1 MKRSSK
7 DEGLRWLEQSEADLL
22 GAQVLFENNVYH
34 LVCFIA
40 QQVAEKAIKAFLYTR
55 GEKIVTGH
63 SVTALATWAEQFDA
77 AFAALRDEVAI
88 LDGYYI
94 PTRYPNGIP
103 DSIPAKVYTRKPA
116 EEALRMA
123 EKTIEFVRPRIR

>member
-7 DEGLRWLEQSEADLL
+7 DEGLRWLEQSEADLI
-22 GAQVLFENNVYH
+22 GAQVLFENRVYH

-40 QQVAEKAIKAFLYTR
+40 QQVAEKAIKAFLYAH

-63 SVTALATWAEQFDA
+63 SVTSLTTWAEQFEAD
-77 AFAALRDEVAI
+77 FAALRDEVAI

-116 EEALRMA
+116 EEALRLA
-123 EKTIEFVRPRIR
+123 EKTIEFVRQRL

>member
-1 MKRSSK
+1 MRRSSRE
-7 DEGLRWLEQSEADLL
+7 EGLRWLEQSEADLL
-22 GAQVLFENNVYH
+22 GAQVLFENKVYH

-40 QQVAEKAIKAFLYTR
+40 LQAAEKAIKAFLYAR

-63 SVTALATWAEQFDA
+63 SVTALATWAEQFDPD
-77 AFAALRDEVAI
+77 FAALRDEVSI

-116 EEALRMA
+116 EEALRLA
-123 EKTIEFVRPRIR
+123 GKAIEFVRTRM

>member
-103 DSIPAKVYTRKPA
+103 DSIPAKVFTRKPA